1 MAHDETRQ
9 TPATEDLL
17 GPERDAGQEAG
28 RGDRRP
34 LYPGE
39 ATGDTGLPGGPGNR
53 SLAERQ
59 ENDLADPGDSALDDA
74 DRAGDDQL
82 ARADRAG
89 DPELAGADRAG
100 DAELAGAERAG
111 EPGEPGDLG
120 DPGDPGTD
128 PGTASSGGGPAR
140 TTGRSKGES
149 DAVAEAGTGS
159 AARVSGDGVSG
170 RGDGEPDGEP
180 LVEAGQAGEWRA
192 EWSRIQG
199 GFVDDPRASVQE
211 ADGLVATVMQSLAG
225 TFADRKQQLEGQWQ
239 AGGEVA
245 TEDLRLAL
253 RQYRSFFDR
262 LLRT

>member
-17 GPERDAGQEAG
+17 GPDRDGPDRDAGQDAG
-28 RGDRRP
+28 RGDRQP

-39 ATGDTGLPGGPGNR
+39 ATEGTGPSDGR
-53 SLAERQ
+53 SLAERR

-74 DRAGDDQL
+74 DRAGDAEL

-111 EPGEPGDLG
+111 DPGESG
-120 DPGDPGTD
+120 D
-128 PGTASSGGGPAR
+128 PGTASPDGGPAR
-140 TTGRSKGES
+140 TTGRTAGES
-149 DAVAEAGTGS
+149 DAVAEAGTGG
-159 AARVSGDGVSG
+159 AADRASGNGAAG
-170 RGDGEPDGEP
+170 GEPEGEP
-180 LVEAGQAGEWRA
+180 LLASGKASEWRE

-199 GFVDDPRASVQE
+199 GFVDDPRASVRE